1 MAKVR
6 QIAAVRSG
14 APRGREAVRVP
25 ITNTHININ
34 STIWIGNRSGYGSRP
49 EYHAGIAGS
58 QRGATRRTSICPRT
72 RAKNSPMQIHSAA

>member
-6 QIAAVRSG
+6 QIAAVR
-14 APRGREAVRVP
+14 PRGREAVRVP
-25 ITNTHININ
+25 MTNPHININ

-58 QRGATRRTSICPRT
+58 QRGATRRTSICPTT